1 MAQTGP
7 QQREYPVAEALQ
19 RRLGWTV
26 LEWGDRPIPGP
37 RTMTQDP
44 VPPRARRRRKFDL
57 VLYGATGFVG
67 RQTVAYVAAY
77 RRNHAPGLRWA
88 LAGRSRDKLEQVR
101 RAAGRGAL
109 EAAIVV
115 ADAHDG
121 PALAAL
127 ARNAHVVLST
137 AGPFDLFGGPLVA
150 ACVAQGTHYVDIT
163 GETPWVRG
171 LIDQH
176 HDKAAVDGTRII
188 PLCGFDSV
196 PSDIG
201 AWMLMQAMQERHGV
215 PCVDIKAAFRM
226 RGGLNG
232 GTLASAL
239 NAIGGE
245 KARLLADPFVLNPQ
259 PAGLDRQAHA
269 DPVLPYFDGDFQAW
283 LAPFV
288 MGPVNTRVVRRSA
301 ALLGYGGNFH
311 YQEHQRVGSG
321 LVAGAGALTL
331 SAAMA
336 ASQAALGL
344 APVRALAR
352 RFAPK
357 PGEGPSQSAMD
368 KGSFRC
374 ELVGRSAD
382 GKLVRG
388 HVSDQGDPGNR
399 ATTKM
404 VCEAALALVLDT
416 QALPGGPAYGG
427 VLTPASGLGGVL
439 VQRLRRAGMVL
450 QVDP

>member
-1 MAQTGP
+1 MP
-7 QQREYPVAEALQ
+7 K
-19 RRLGWTV
+19 
-26 LEWGDRPIPGP
+26 
-37 RTMTQDP
+37 DP
-44 VPPRARRRRKFDL
+44 VPSRARRRRKFDL
-57 VLYGATGFVG
+57 VLVGATGFVG
-67 RQTVAYVAAY
+67 RQTVAYLAAY
-77 RRNHAPGLRWA
+77 CRVHAPGLRWA
-88 LAGRSRDKLEQVR
+88 LAGRSLDKLEQVR
-101 RAAGRGAL
+101 RSAGRGAQ

-115 ADAHDG
+115 ADGQDQQ
-121 PALAAL
+121 ALATL
-127 ARNAHVVLST
+127 ARNTHVVLST
-137 AGPFDLFGGPLVA
+137 AGPFELFGGPLVA

-163 GETPWVRG
+163 GETPWVRA

-176 HDKAAVDGTRII
+176 HDTAAAEGTRII
-188 PLCGFDSV
+188 PFCGFDSV

-201 AWMLMQAMQERHGV
+201 VWMLMQAMQQRHGM

-226 RGGLNG
+226 RGGVNG

-239 NAIGGE
+239 NAFE
-245 KARLLADPFVLNPQ
+245 SDKAAQLADPFLLNPKSV
-259 PAGLDRQAHA
+259 GLDRAAHA

-311 YQEHQRVGSG
+311 YQEHLRVGAG
-321 LVAGAGALTL
+321 LIAGAGALTL
-331 SAAMA
+331 SATMA
-336 ASQAALGL
+336 ASQVALGL
-344 APVRALAR
+344 APVRAVAR
-352 RFAPK
+352 RLVPK

-368 KGSFRC
+368 KGSFLC
-374 ELVGRSAD
+374 EMVGRSAD

-388 HVSDQGDPGNR
+388 HVGDQGDPGNR

-404 VCEAALALVLDT
+404 VCEAALALVLDAD
-416 QALPGGPAYGG
+416 ALPGGPAYGG

-439 VQRLRRAGMVL
+439 VQRLRRAGMAL

>member
-1 MAQTGP
+1 MP
-7 QQREYPVAEALQ
+7 
-19 RRLGWTV
+19 
-26 LEWGDRPIPGP
+26 
-37 RTMTQDP
+37 QDP
-44 VPPRARRRRKFDL
+44 VPSRARHRRKFDL

-77 RRNHAPGLRWA
+77 CRVHAPGLRWA
-88 LAGRSRDKLEQVR
+88 LAGRSLDKLEQVR
-101 RAAGRGAL
+101 RDAGRGAA

-115 ADAHDG
+115 ADAHDEQ
-121 PALAAL
+121 ALVAL
-127 ARNAHVVLST
+127 ARHTHVVLST

-150 ACVAQGTHYVDIT
+150 ACVAQRTHYVDIT

-176 HDKAAVDGTRII
+176 HDKAAADGTRII
-188 PLCGFDSV
+188 PFCGFDSV

-201 AWMLMQAMQERHGV
+201 AWLLMQAMQQRHGM

-226 RGGLNG
+226 RGGING

-239 NAIGGE
+239 NAFGGA
-245 KARLLADPFVLNPQ
+245 KARLLADPFVLNPK
-259 PAGLDRQAHA
+259 PAGVDPRAHA
-269 DPVLPYFDGDFQAW
+269 DPVLPYFDADFQAW

-301 ALLGYGGNFH
+301 ALLGYGDNFH

-331 SAAMA
+331 SAGMA
-336 ASQAALGL
+336 ASQVALGL
-344 APVRALAR
+344 APLRALAR
-352 RFAPK
+352 RIVPK
-357 PGEGPSQSAMD
+357 PGEGPSASAMD
-368 KGSFRC
+368 KGSFLC
-374 ELVGRSAD
+374 ELVGRSAA

-388 HVSDQGDPGNR
+388 HVGDQGDPGNR
-399 ATTKM
+399 GTTKM

-416 QALPGGPAYGG
+416 QALPGGPAFGG
-427 VLTPASGLGGVL
+427 LLTPASGLGGVL
-439 VQRLRRAGMVL
+439 VQRLRRAGMAL
-450 QVDP
+450 QIDP